1 MKQITQRLGSGKMT
15 VEELPSPL
23 LDQGIIIIENAY
35 SLISPGTE
43 SSTIKDARKNL
54 IEKAK
59 SRPDDVKKV
68 LTSLRTQGIVSTFR
82 AVSKKLNAYTPLG
95 YSCVG
100 RVIDKS
106 EDVIDFNIG
115 DFVAGAGAGYANH
128 AEIVAIPKNLC
139 VKLPENKITKESAF
153 NTLGSIALQGVRKAN
168 LGIGEKCVVIGMGL
182 LGQLTAQILKSSAVD
197 VIGIDI
203 DKSVVDL
210 SNENNVAHKT
220 FLRDDENII
229 NEINNFT
236 DNHGVDSVIITA
248 STKDL
253 DPINFAGKI
262 SRKHAKIVVVG
273 DVPTGFNR
281 NPDWYKKEL
290 QLLMSCSYGE
300 GRYDYN
306 YEEKG
311 MLYPYHLA
319 RWTESRNMQTFQKL
333 IADKKIN
340 LSYLITNEVKI
351 DNIKNAYDEIL
362 ENRTTALGI
371 LIKYENSKRK
381 EKFVTNKNSQ
391 KSAINLSVIGAGN
404 YVQSHILPHLPK
416 KDISRV
422 GVISKTGTS
431 SKMAAEKF
439 GFQFCTSEIN
449 KIYKNS
455 NTIII
460 GTRHNSHA
468 KYVLEGIIANKNIL
482 VEKPLCLNTSELDDI
497 KDKLMNYKAS
507 LTVGYNRRFSSHS
520 TLLKN
525 EIGNRPVSILYRVN
539 AGKISKDSWIN
550 DAEVGGGRIIGEL
563 CHFVDY
569 AIFLSGS
576 LPIQVSAIDSNSKNS
591 DNLNVQI
598 KFQNNSLASISYFS
612 DGNNKLTKEYIEVY
626 FDEKIGVINNF
637 KKLNIYKNDK
647 KSTLIN
653 KNDKGRKKMVEAFVN
668 NISNE
673 NNFLIPI
680 DQLIYSTKTCFCIIE
695 SIKNNG
701 KTIFLND

>member
-1 MKQITQRLGSGKMT
+1 MKQITQKLGSGKMT
-15 VEELPSPL
+15 IEELPSPI
-23 LDQGIIIIENAY
+23 LDKGVVIVENTY

-43 SSTIKDARKNL
+43 SSTIKDARMNL
-54 IEKAK
+54 IDKAK
-59 SRPDDVKKV
+59 SRPEDVKKV
-68 LTSLRTQGIVSTFR
+68 LSSLKNDGILSTFR
-82 AVSKKLNAYTPLG
+82 AVSKRLNAYSPLG

-106 EDVIDFNIG
+106 EDVTDFNIG

-139 VKLPENKITKESAF
+139 VKLPGNKISKESAF

-182 LGQLTAQILKSSAVD
+182 IGQLTAQILKSSAVD
-197 VIGIDI
+197 VIGVDI

-210 SNENNVAHKT
+210 SNENNVAYKT

-248 STKDL
+248 STKNL
-253 DPINFAGKI
+253 DPINFAGQI
-262 SRKHAKIVVVG
+262 SRKHAKIIIVG

-319 RWTESRNMQTFQKL
+319 RWTESRNMQTFQNL
-333 IADKKIN
+333 INDKKIN
-340 LSYLITNEVKI
+340 LGYLITNEVKI

-362 ENRTTALGI
+362 ENKTSLGI
-371 LIKYENSKRK
+371 LIKYENSVKK
-381 EKFVTNKNSQ
+381 EKFITNKNSE
-391 KSAINLSVIGAGN
+391 KNDINLSVVGAGN
-404 YVQSHILPHLPK
+404 YLQSHILPHLPK
-416 KDISRV
+416 KNISRV

-431 SKMAAEKF
+431 SKMTAEKF
-439 GFQFCTSEIN
+439 GFQFCTSDIN
-449 KIYKNS
+449 DIYKNS

-460 GTRHNSHA
+460 GTRHNTHA
-468 KYVLEGIIANKNIL
+468 KYVLDGIIANKNIL
-482 VEKPLCLNTSELDDI
+482 VEKPLCLNVKELNDI
-497 KDKLMNYKAS
+497 KDKLESYKAS
-507 LTVGYNRRFSSHS
+507 LAVGYNRRFSSHS
-520 TLLKN
+520 ISLKN
-525 EIGNRPVSILYRVN
+525 EIANRPISMLYRVN
-539 AGKISKDSWIN
+539 AGKIPEDSWIN
-550 DAEVGGGRIIGEL
+550 DSEVGGGRIIGEL
-563 CHFVDY
+563 CHFIDY
-569 AIFLSGS
+569 AIYLTGS
-576 LPIQVSAIDSNSKNS
+576 LPIQVSAIESNSKNT

-598 KFQNNSLASISYFS
+598 KFQNNSLVSISYFT
-612 DGNNKLTKEYIEVY
+612 DGNNKLAKEYIEVY
-626 FDEKIGVINNF
+626 FDEKVGIIDNF
-637 KKLNIYKNDK
+637 KKLNIYKNNK
-647 KSTLIN
+647 KSISIN
-653 KNDKGRKKMVEAFVN
+653 KNDKGRKNMVEAFVN
-668 NISNE
+668 NILNE
-673 NNFLIPI
+673 NNFMIPI
-680 DQLIYSTKTCFCIIE
+680 DQLIYSTKTCFCIID

-701 KTIFLND
+701 KMIALND

>member
-1 MKQITQRLGSGKMT
+1 MKQITQKLGSGKMT
-15 VEELPSPL
+15 IEELPSPI
-23 LDQGIIIIENAY
+23 LDKGVVIVENTY

-43 SSTIKDARKNL
+43 SSTIKDARMNL
-54 IEKAK
+54 IDKAK
-59 SRPDDVKKV
+59 SRPEDVKKV
-68 LTSLRTQGIVSTFR
+68 LSSLKNDGILSTFR
-82 AVSKKLNAYTPLG
+82 AVSKRLNAYSPLG

-106 EDVIDFNIG
+106 EDVTDFNIG

-139 VKLPENKITKESAF
+139 VKLPENKISKESAF

-182 LGQLTAQILKSSAVD
+182 IGQLTAQILKSSAVD
-197 VIGIDI
+197 VIGVDI

-210 SNENNVAHKT
+210 SNENNVAYKT

-248 STKDL
+248 STKNL
-253 DPINFAGKI
+253 DPINFAGQI
-262 SRKHAKIVVVG
+262 SRKHAKIIIVG

-319 RWTESRNMQTFQKL
+319 RWTESRNMQTFQNL
-333 IADKKIN
+333 INDKKIN
-340 LSYLITNEVKI
+340 LGYLITNEVKI

-362 ENRTTALGI
+362 ENKTSLGI
-371 LIKYENSKRK
+371 LIKYENSVKK
-381 EKFVTNKNSQ
+381 EKFITNKNSE
-391 KSAINLSVIGAGN
+391 KNDINLSVVGAGN
-404 YVQSHILPHLPK
+404 YLQSHILPHLPK
-416 KDISRV
+416 KNISRV

-431 SKMAAEKF
+431 SKMTAEKF
-439 GFQFCTSEIN
+439 GFQFCTSDIN
-449 KIYKNS
+449 DIYKNS

-460 GTRHNSHA
+460 GTRHNTHA
-468 KYVLEGIIANKNIL
+468 KYVLDGIIANKNIL
-482 VEKPLCLNTSELDDI
+482 VEKPLCLNVKELNDI
-497 KDKLMNYKAS
+497 KDKLESYKAS
-507 LTVGYNRRFSSHS
+507 LAVGYNRRFSSHS
-520 TLLKN
+520 ISLKN
-525 EIGNRPVSILYRVN
+525 EIANRPISMLYRVN
-539 AGKISKDSWIN
+539 AGKIPEDSWIN
-550 DAEVGGGRIIGEL
+550 DSEVGGGRIIGEL
-563 CHFVDY
+563 CHFIDY
-569 AIFLSGS
+569 AIYLTGS
-576 LPIQVSAIDSNSKNS
+576 LPIQVSAIESNSKNT

-598 KFQNNSLASISYFS
+598 KFQNNSLVSISYFT
-612 DGNNKLTKEYIEVY
+612 DGNNKLAKEYIEVY
-626 FDEKIGVINNF
+626 FDEKVGIIDNF
-637 KKLNIYKNDK
+637 KKLNIYKNNK
-647 KSTLIN
+647 KSISIN
-653 KNDKGRKKMVEAFVN
+653 KNDKGRKNMVEAFVN
-668 NISNE
+668 NILNE
-673 NNFLIPI
+673 NNFMIPI
-680 DQLIYSTKTCFCIIE
+680 DQLIYSTRTCFCIID

-701 KTIFLND
+701 KMIALND